1 MPFTAVAEKVITA
14 SVLKAPLLPK
24 EPAFIIPRP
33 AVRLMPF
40 NLGNRLAY
48 MPFSCAW
55 LFFFFLFNLETRA
68 PLDPIFGMQN

>member
-40 NLGNRLAY
+40 NLGNRLPCRFPASGC
-48 MPFSCAW
+48 SCWSTSRSLWA
-55 LFFFFLFNLETRA
+55 TRT
-68 PLDPIFGMQN
+68 